1 MFPVGDA
8 LPVMENGQQKFVNG
22 QALYGHNYIVVHNA
36 DKLQATLTDDLK
48 KKLQSIGYFRNADG
62 TTADIGNPQWSFAD
76 LSQKMSQYAAIQ
88 TGEAMLKM
96 LFSISTTPTT
106 IWAPTRKDTSEVER
120 PYDGSA
126 YRSEHAQSDSDFQPL
141 WWHRAH

>member
-48 KKLQSIGYFRNADG
+48 KKLQSIGYFRNARRY
-62 TTADIGNPQWSFAD
+62 P
-76 LSQKMSQYAAIQ
+76 
-88 TGEAMLKM
+88 
-96 LFSISTTPTT
+96 
-106 IWAPTRKDTSEVER
+106 RR
-120 PYDGSA
+120 H
-126 YRSEHAQSDSDFQPL
+126 RQP
-141 WWHRAH
+141 AVVVC